1 MKNPWLSCACAVLL
15 AAGVLGGWLVW
26 RSGQAMEPEQAGR
39 TESEDHRPDSDSDL
53 VRNLVS
59 SEELILEL
67 TPHLKHLNRSV
78 KNLQLPD
85 GRARSLFADQVQ
97 LVDLRDEPATTP
109 AMVGLVQRTWP
120 VDAESRQNGAEL
132 EIWTSVL
139 DDVEFVE
146 HAKFYFVRGE
156 FRPGGNDE
164 FEADMGFEG
173 LLHWSGGG
181 IASAKSKI
189 KAVWKRNSGTTSKF
203 PWQISSWRV
212 VEFQTLD
219 TRQLLFTEVLDQVLS
234 NPNEL
239 DAARASLHEQ
249 MAEDLIQGVP
259 VKRIEGDLYEGF
271 YHYTTLEHPGLAVV
285 DFDIDGDDDL
295 YVTFPIGRNMLLR
308 NNGNGTFSDFAAQA
322 GLDVAG
328 FSTSPIFADFD
339 NDGDADLFL
348 GRSRQRCQYFINEN
362 GRFVDKSDS
371 HVGVQLPYLVS
382 AVSAADYNGDGL
394 LDVYLGTY
402 GSGQLAGANSDAPAN
417 WPGIFLSPEVADR
430 FLTFDGDR
438 TSF

>member
-26 RSGQAMEPEQAGR
+26 RSGQAVEPEQAGR

-132 EIWTSVL
+132 KIWTSVL

-156 FRPGGNDE
+156 FRPGGFDT
-164 FEADMGFEG
+164 FESDMGFEG
-173 LLHWSGGG
+173 LVHWRDGG
-181 IASAKSKI
+181 IAAVSVKI
-189 KAVWKRNSGTTSKF
+189 KVTWIRNWEATGTF
-203 PWQISSWRV
+203 PWQIKLWEV
-212 VEFQTLD
+212 TNFKTLESKD
-219 TRQLLFTEVLDQVLS
+219 LLFTEVLDRALS
-234 NPNEL
+234 NP
-239 DAARASLHEQ
+239 AIAGRPQFTARENDR
-249 MAEDLIQGVP
+249 E
-259 VKRIEGDLYEGF
+259 
-271 YHYTTLEHPGLAVV
+271 
-285 DFDIDGDDDL
+285 FD
-295 YVTFPIGRNMLLR
+295 TR
-308 NNGNGTFSDFAAQA
+308 Q
-322 GLDVAG
+322 
-328 FSTSPIFADFD
+328 TSHT
-339 NDGDADLFL
+339 G
-348 GRSRQRCQYFINEN
+348 
-362 GRFVDKSDS
+362 
-371 HVGVQLPYLVS
+371 
-382 AVSAADYNGDGL
+382 
-394 LDVYLGTY
+394 
-402 GSGQLAGANSDAPAN
+402 
-417 WPGIFLSPEVADR
+417 
-430 FLTFDGDR
+430 
-438 TSF
+438 